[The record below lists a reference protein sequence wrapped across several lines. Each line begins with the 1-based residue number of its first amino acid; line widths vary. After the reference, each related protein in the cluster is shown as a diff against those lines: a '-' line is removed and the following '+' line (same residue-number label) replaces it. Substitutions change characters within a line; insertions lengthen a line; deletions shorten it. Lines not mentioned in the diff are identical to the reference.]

1 MWGIHHTKVTN
12 YQNQNTYGK
21 HISCVPNGQ
30 PKLSMRMFFSR
41 LKNIRK
47 EQFDSLTLQYPDKW
61 VVIFILCLWFLLLEK
76 ETTVR
81 SQIDVPTRS
90 LIFENFSDPPPVF
103 LILTKIFSEVK
114 EKSLYFLKLGYPGAL
129 FAYFWCLWRRFSNL

>member
-41 LKNIRK
+41 LKLFFANKEEGDIIWK
-47 EQFDSLTLQYPDKW
+47 EQFDSLTLQYPDK
-61 VVIFILCLWFLLLEK
+61 
-76 ETTVR
+76 
-81 SQIDVPTRS
+81 
-90 LIFENFSDPPPVF
+90 
-103 LILTKIFSEVK
+103 
-114 EKSLYFLKLGYPGAL
+114 
-129 FAYFWCLWRRFSNL
+129 